1 MKKNDAIKLIDE
13 RIVELKTV
21 IAELKTSTAISK
33 STRGTQLYARGKER
47 RVLELIRELCSHL
60 TDIKLSESTMNTFTL
75 ITTLNT
81 ERVKRTTVEVNEGDL
96 VITLLKK
103 YENVKNVYNKIMS
116 AAEKNGL
123 VLGTDG
129 KFVRA

>member
-13 RIVELKTV
+13 RIDELKTT

-47 RVLELIRELCSHL
+47 RVLELIRELCSQL
-60 TDIKLSESTMNTFTL
+60 DTVKLSESTMNTFTL
-75 ITTLNT
+75 ITTLST
-81 ERVKRTTVEVNEGDL
+81 ERVKRATVEVNEGDL

-123 VLGTDG
+123 TLSADG
-129 KFVRA
+129 KFVK

>member
-47 RVLELIRELCSHL
+47 RVLELIRELCSQL

-116 AAEKNGL
+116 AAEKNEL

>member
-47 RVLELIRELCSHL
+47 RVLELIRELCSQL
-60 TDIKLSESTMNTFTL
+60 TNIKLSESTMNTFTL

-81 ERVKRTTVEVNEGDL
+81 ERAKRTAVEVNEGDL

-123 VLGTDG
+123 ILSTDG
-129 KFVRA
+129 KFVRM